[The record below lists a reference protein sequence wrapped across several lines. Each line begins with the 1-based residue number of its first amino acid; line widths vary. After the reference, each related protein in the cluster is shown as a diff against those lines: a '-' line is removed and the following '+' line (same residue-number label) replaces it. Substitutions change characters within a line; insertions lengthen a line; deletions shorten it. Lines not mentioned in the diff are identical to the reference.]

1 MPREI
6 MYKTAKLPPNYVLD
20 LYGVSYSAYEK
31 RKMFLDEMEDFN
43 QKVEEKRIMSI
54 KDVIKYSKHALILD

>member
-6 MYKTAKLPPNYVLD
+6 KYKTARFPPNYVLD

-31 RKMFLDEMEDFN
+31 RKMFLDEMEGFSR
-43 QKVEEKRIMSI
+43 KIEEKKAMSI
-54 KDVIKYSKHALILD
+54 NDVIKYSKHALILD

>member
-6 MYKTAKLPPNYVLD
+6 MYKTARFPPNYVLD

-31 RKMFLDEMEDFN
+31 RKMFLDEMEGFSR
-43 QKVEEKRIMSI
+43 KIEEKKAMSI
-54 KDVIKYSKHALILD
+54 NDVIKYSKHALILD